1 MWCFCQ
7 MFLMLILGSLTLYS
21 NHVFASQKS
30 YQIGNSEVTA
40 NVDDGFERLVNK
52 EYKPHFEK
60 YVTKQSVSAEISYK
74 GVSAAQKTAVGVE
87 RSVARSAVLKNLLAK
102 ARLGGTAL
110 VKGAAV
116 GWEGGPWGV
125 AAATAAFYL
134 IDSALQKEGYEYN
147 KDAGDF
153 GKVDPDYGYCVS
165 ELNTGS
171 RCSEYRIERKLDF
184 WQKGSSDNEELQ
196 KAMCA
201 LAFSKGVRFN
211 PVNFEPTEFKVKGS
225 WCVAAAEKYVE
236 GRKVD
241 FSEMFAILSYVKYKG
256 AFTPISQSK
265 FNEIV
270 GPKADAAPSQYVNA
284 TAYDDG
290 TIPDEDESPD
300 VSVEKGTVVQLG
312 PFTDTDGQAKQVTLT
327 FGKDAQGRTTV
338 SVKETPRPDLKPKSS
353 EAPVPEKK
361 PRTEIIPNP
370 NPDKKPDKDSDKDK
384 DKEGKEKPDPDGKP
398 SDKEKP
404 DPNGKPDGGDKP
416 KPDDKPK
423 AGLLCEIFPKILA
436 CAEMGDVEENEPF
449 QVPNIKDETTFSPD
463 NFLPSNGICPAPKT
477 VNILGNSYTVSYDL
491 LCRFAEMSRFL
502 ILAIAA
508 VLAARIMFGSQKK
521 D

>member
-1 MWCFCQ
+1 
-7 MFLMLILGSLTLYS
+7 MLILGSLILYS
-21 NHVFASQKS
+21 NDVFASQKS

-40 NVDDGFERLVNK
+40 KVDDGFERLVNK

-60 YVTKQSVSAEISYK
+60 YVTNQSVSAEISYK

-312 PFTDTDGQAKQVTLT
+312 PFTDKDGQAKQLTLT

-338 SVKETPRPDLKPKSS
+338 SIKETPRPDLKPKSS

-384 DKEGKEKPDPDGKP
+384 DKDGKEKPDPDGKP
-398 SDKEKP
+398 SDKDKP
-404 DPNGKPDGGDKP
+404 DSNGKPDGGDKP

-423 AGLLCEIFPKILA
+423 TGLLCEMFPKILA

>member
-1 MWCFCQ
+1 
-7 MFLMLILGSLTLYS
+7 MLILGSLILYS
-21 NHVFASQKS
+21 NDVFASQKS

-40 NVDDGFERLVNK
+40 KVDDGFERLVNK

-60 YVTKQSVSAEISYK
+60 YVAKQSVSSEISYK
-74 GVSAAQKTAVGVE
+74 GVSAAQKVAVGIE
-87 RSVARSAVLKNLLAK
+87 SSVARSSVLKNVLAR
-102 ARLGGTAL
+102 ARLGGAL
-110 VKGAAV
+110 VARGAGALS
-116 GWEGGPWGV
+116 GPYGI
-125 AAATAAFYL
+125 ALQIAAFYL
-134 IDSALQKEGYEYN
+134 VEQLLSDNGYKYDAKKQDFVTDKEYKYCLKKNVYDRNGNSSLEDVECVGLGVESYKLDSLGDSHLKQYR
-147 KDAGDF
+147 DAMCRKHWQDLL
-153 GKVDPDYGYCVS
+153 PDYRVQDGYRFGYSSRSGCTAVS
-165 ELNTGS
+165 DTDNGRS
-171 RCSEYRIERKLDF
+171 AGYFIWER
-184 WQKGSSDNEELQ
+184 QQ
-196 KAMCA
+196 
-201 LAFSKGVRFN
+201 
-211 PVNFEPTEFKVKGS
+211 
-225 WCVAAAEKYVE
+225 VE
-236 GRKVD
+236 
-241 FSEMFAILSYVKYKG
+241 
-256 AFTPISQSK
+256 PISQSK

-270 GPKADAAPSQYVNA
+270 GPKADAAPSQYVNV
-284 TAYDDG
+284 TANDDG
-290 TIPDEDESPD
+290 TIPDEDESTD

-312 PFTDTDGQAKQVTLT
+312 PFTDKDGQAKQLTLT

-338 SVKETPRPDLKPKSS
+338 SIKETPRPDLKPKSS

-361 PRTEIIPNP
+361 PRTEIVPNP

-384 DKEGKEKPDPDGKP
+384 DKDDKEKPDSDGKP

-404 DPNGKPDGGDKP
+404 DPNKPDGGDKP

-423 AGLLCEIFPKILA
+423 TGLLCEMFPKILA

>member
-1 MWCFCQ
+1 MGRFCQ
-7 MFLMLILGSLTLYS
+7 KLLMLILGSLILYS
-21 NHVFASQKS
+21 NDVFASQKS

-40 NVDDGFERLVNK
+40 KVDDGFERLVNK

-60 YVTKQSVSAEISYK
+60 YVAKQSVSAEISYK
-74 GVSAAQKTAVGVE
+74 GVSAAQKVAVGIE
-87 RSVARSAVLKNLLAK
+87 SSVARSSVLKNVLAR
-102 ARLGGTAL
+102 ARLGGAL
-110 VKGAAV
+110 VARGAGALS
-116 GWEGGPWGV
+116 GPYGI
-125 AAATAAFYL
+125 ALQIAAFYL
-134 IDSALQKEGYEYN
+134 VEQLLSDSGYKYDAKKQDFVTDKEYKYCLKKTVYDRNGNSSLEDVECVGLGVESYKLDSLGDSHLKQYR
-147 KDAGDF
+147 DAMCRKHWQDLL
-153 GKVDPDYGYCVS
+153 PDYRVQDGYRFGYSSRSGCTAVS
-165 ELNTGS
+165 DTDNGRS
-171 RCSEYRIERKLDF
+171 AGYFIWER
-184 WQKGSSDNEELQ
+184 QQ
-196 KAMCA
+196 
-201 LAFSKGVRFN
+201 
-211 PVNFEPTEFKVKGS
+211 
-225 WCVAAAEKYVE
+225 VE
-236 GRKVD
+236 
-241 FSEMFAILSYVKYKG
+241 
-256 AFTPISQSK
+256 PISQSK

-270 GPKADAAPSQYVNA
+270 GPKADAAPSQYVNV
-284 TAYDDG
+284 TANDDG
-290 TIPDEDESPD
+290 TIPDENESSD

-312 PFTDTDGQAKQVTLT
+312 PFTDKDGQAKQLTLT

-338 SVKETPRPDLKPKSS
+338 SIKETPRPDLKPKSS

-370 NPDKKPDKDSDKDK
+370 NPDKKPDTDSDKDK
-384 DKEGKEKPDPDGKP
+384 DKDGKEKPDSDGKP

-404 DPNGKPDGGDKP
+404 DPNGKPDGGEKP

-423 AGLLCEIFPKILA
+423 TGLLCEMFPSILA

>member
-1 MWCFCQ
+1 MI
-7 MFLMLILGSLTLYS
+7 LISLIGLSSFSYS
-21 NHVFASQKS
+21 ADVGRS
-30 YQIGNSEVTA
+30 YNIDGKVTA
-40 NVDDGFERLVNK
+40 TVNK
-52 EYKPHFEK
+52 SDFEK
-60 YVTKQSVSAEISYK
+60 LVASKDWKSFKESSSYVAKQSVSAEISYK
-74 GVSAAQKTAVGVE
+74 GVSAAQKVAVGIE
-87 RSVARSAVLKNLLAK
+87 SSVARSSVLKNVLAR
-102 ARLGGTAL
+102 ARLGGAL
-110 VKGAAV
+110 VARGAGALS
-116 GWEGGPWGV
+116 GPYGI
-125 AAATAAFYL
+125 ALQIAAFYL
-134 IDSALQKEGYEYN
+134 VEQLLSDSGYKYDAKKQDFVTDKEYKYCLKKIVYDIIGKCSFEVVECVGLGVESYKLDSLGDSHLKQYR
-147 KDAGDF
+147 DAMCRKHWQDLL
-153 GKVDPDYGYCVS
+153 PDYRVQDGYRFGYSSRSGCTAVS
-165 ELNTGS
+165 DTDNGRS
-171 RCSEYRIERKLDF
+171 AGYFIWER
-184 WQKGSSDNEELQ
+184 QQ
-196 KAMCA
+196 
-201 LAFSKGVRFN
+201 
-211 PVNFEPTEFKVKGS
+211 
-225 WCVAAAEKYVE
+225 VE
-236 GRKVD
+236 
-241 FSEMFAILSYVKYKG
+241 
-256 AFTPISQSK
+256 PISQSK

-270 GPKADAAPSQYVNA
+270 GPKADAAPSQYVNV
-284 TAYDDG
+284 TANDDG
-290 TIPDEDESPD
+290 TIPDENESSD

-312 PFTDTDGQAKQVTLT
+312 PFTDKDGQAKQMTLT

-338 SVKETPRPDLKPKSS
+338 SIKETPRPDLKPKSS

-404 DPNGKPDGGDKP
+404 EPNGKPDGGDKP

-423 AGLLCEIFPKILA
+423 TGLLCEMFPKILA

>member
-1 MWCFCQ
+1 
-7 MFLMLILGSLTLYS
+7 MLILGSLILYS
-21 NHVFASQKS
+21 NDVFASQKS

-40 NVDDGFERLVNK
+40 KVDDGFERLVNK

-60 YVTKQSVSAEISYK
+60 YVAKQSVSAEISYK
-74 GVSAAQKTAVGVE
+74 GVSAAQKVAVGIE
-87 RSVARSAVLKNLLAK
+87 SSVARSSVLKNVLAR
-102 ARLGGTAL
+102 ARLGGAL
-110 VKGAAV
+110 VARGAGALS
-116 GWEGGPWGV
+116 GPYGI
-125 AAATAAFYL
+125 ALQIAAFYL
-134 IDSALQKEGYEYN
+134 VEQLLSDNGYKYDAKKQDFVTDKEYKYCLKKSVYDRNGNSSLEDVECVGLGVESYKLDSLGDSHLKQYR
-147 KDAGDF
+147 DAMCRKHWQDLL
-153 GKVDPDYGYCVS
+153 PDYRVQDGYRFGYSRRSGCTAVS
-165 ELNTGS
+165 DTDNGRS
-171 RCSEYRIERKLDF
+171 AGYFIWER
-184 WQKGSSDNEELQ
+184 QQ
-196 KAMCA
+196 
-201 LAFSKGVRFN
+201 
-211 PVNFEPTEFKVKGS
+211 
-225 WCVAAAEKYVE
+225 VE
-236 GRKVD
+236 
-241 FSEMFAILSYVKYKG
+241 
-256 AFTPISQSK
+256 PISQSK

-270 GPKADAAPSQYVNA
+270 GPKADAAPSQYVNV
-284 TAYDDG
+284 TANDDG
-290 TIPDEDESPD
+290 TIPDEDESSD

-312 PFTDTDGQAKQVTLT
+312 PFTDKDGQAKQMTLT

-338 SVKETPRPDLKPKSS
+338 SIKETPRPDLKPKSS

-384 DKEGKEKPDPDGKP
+384 DKDGKEKPDPDGKP

-404 DPNGKPDGGDKP
+404 EPNGKPDGGDKP
-416 KPDDKPK
+416 KPDDKPRT
-423 AGLLCEIFPKILA
+423 GLLCEMFPKILA

>member
-1 MWCFCQ
+1 MI
-7 MFLMLILGSLTLYS
+7 LISLIGLSSFSYS
-21 NHVFASQKS
+21 ADVGRS
-30 YQIGNSEVTA
+30 YNIDGKVTA
-40 NVDDGFERLVNK
+40 TVNK
-52 EYKPHFEK
+52 SDFEK
-60 YVTKQSVSAEISYK
+60 LVASKDWKSFKESSSYVAKQSVSAEISYK
-74 GVSAAQKTAVGVE
+74 GVSAAQKVAVGIE
-87 RSVARSAVLKNLLAK
+87 SSVARSSVLKNVLAR
-102 ARLGGTAL
+102 ARLGGAL
-110 VKGAAV
+110 VARGAGALS
-116 GWEGGPWGV
+116 GPYGI
-125 AAATAAFYL
+125 ALQIAAFYL
-134 IDSALQKEGYEYN
+134 VEQLLSDSGYKYDAKKQDFVTDKEYKYCLKKIVYDRNGNSSLEDVECVGLGVESYKLDSLGDSHLKQYR
-147 KDAGDF
+147 DAMCRKHWQDLL
-153 GKVDPDYGYCVS
+153 PDYRVQDGYRFGYSSRSGCTAVS
-165 ELNTGS
+165 DTDNGRS
-171 RCSEYRIERKLDF
+171 AGYFIWER
-184 WQKGSSDNEELQ
+184 QQ
-196 KAMCA
+196 
-201 LAFSKGVRFN
+201 
-211 PVNFEPTEFKVKGS
+211 
-225 WCVAAAEKYVE
+225 VE
-236 GRKVD
+236 
-241 FSEMFAILSYVKYKG
+241 
-256 AFTPISQSK
+256 PISQSK

-270 GPKADAAPSQYVNA
+270 GPKADAAPSQYVNV
-284 TAYDDG
+284 TANDDG
-290 TIPDEDESPD
+290 TIPDENESSD

-312 PFTDTDGQAKQVTLT
+312 PFTDKDGQAKQMTLT

-338 SVKETPRPDLKPKSS
+338 SIKETPRPDLKPKSS

-404 DPNGKPDGGDKP
+404 EPNGKPDGGDKP

-423 AGLLCEIFPKILA
+423 TGLLCEMFPKILA

>member
-1 MWCFCQ
+1 
-7 MFLMLILGSLTLYS
+7 MLILGSLILYS
-21 NHVFASQKS
+21 NDVFASQKS
-30 YQIGNSEVTA
+30 YQIGNSEVTVK
-40 NVDDGFERLVNK
+40 VDDGFERAVNK
-52 EYKPHFEK
+52 EYKPHYEK
-60 YVTKQSVSAEISYK
+60 YVANQSVSAEISYK

-153 GKVDPDYGYCVS
+153 GRVDPDYGYCVS

-201 LAFSKGVRFN
+201 LAFSKGIRFN

-236 GRKVD
+236 GRKVI

-256 AFTPISQSK
+256 AFTPISQTK

-327 FGKDAQGRTTV
+327 FGQDAQGRTTV

-370 NPDKKPDKDSDKDK
+370 NPEKKPDKDSDKDK

-404 DPNGKPDGGDKP
+404 EQNGKPDGGDKP

-423 AGLLCEIFPKILA
+423 AGLLCEVFPNILA
-436 CAEMGDVEENEPF
+436 CAEKGDIDEKEEPF
-449 QVPNIKDETTFSPD
+449 NVPHIKNDTSFKPD
-463 NFLPSNGICPAPKT
+463 FFLPQNGVCPAPRT
-477 VNILGNSYTVSYDL
+477 ATYLGINLELKYDMV
-491 LCRFAEMSRFL
+491 CNFAEMIRFL
-502 ILAIAA
+502 VIGIAA
-508 VLAARIMFGSQKK
+508 VAAAYIMFSGRKE
-521 D
+521 